1 VEVSVDQVRKKGSV
15 HQKNRIADGQ
25 TAAAWILGAPA
36 LIMLFVFMVIP
47 FAMSLGYS
55 FTNKMLVPNIFNPL
69 RLVGLENYIKV
80 LTNDLAK
87 IAFINTAKFTLLTVV
102 ITVTLATALAVF
114 VNKAIKGIAVYRF
127 IYFSPQVVSTT
138 VVAVIW
144 SFIFS
149 PSDNGLL
156 NSFLNGLGLHKEIW
170 LKDPKLALYCIAAM
184 SIWQALGMQ
193 MLIILGGL
201 QFIPQE
207 IYEAGTVDGCTNWQ
221 KFIYITVPMLKNT
234 LTFVLITNTIA
245 ALKLFTQVYVLTD
258 GGPRNST
265 TSIVY
270 LMYNVG
276 FTQNQVGYSSA
287 IAVVFFVIVLIIS
300 LLQNKLL
307 SKGD

>member
-1 VEVSVDQVRKKGSV
+1 VKTSVDQVRIAKSS
-15 HQKNRIADGQ
+15 QSKNRIADGQ

-36 LIMLFVFMVIP
+36 LILLLIFIVIP
-47 FAMSLGYS
+47 FIMSVGYS

-69 RLVGLENYIKV
+69 RWVGLENYFRV
-80 LTNDLAK
+80 FTDNLTRLS
-87 IAFINTAKFTLLTVV
+87 FVNTAKFTILTVA
-102 ITVTLATALAVF
+102 ITVVLATVMAVF
-114 VNKAIKGIAVYRF
+114 VNKAIRGIGVYRF

-156 NSFLNGLGLHKEIW
+156 NSFFGLIGLQKEIW
-170 LKDPKLALYCIAAM
+170 LKDPKLALNCIAVM
-184 SIWQALGMQ
+184 SIWQTLGMQ

-201 QFIPQE
+201 QFIPHE
-207 IYEAGTVDGCTNWQ
+207 IYEAATVDGCTNLQ
-221 KFIYITVPMLKNT
+221 KFLYITVPMLKNT

-245 ALKLFTQVYVLTD
+245 SLKLFTQVYVLTD
-258 GGPRNST
+258 GGPQNST
-265 TSIVY
+265 TSLVY

-276 FTQNQVGYSSA
+276 FTQNQVGYASA
-287 IAVVFFVIVLIIS
+287 IAVVFFMIVLVIS

-307 SKGD
+307 SRGD